1 VFARSTTVMARPESI
16 DSAVTHIRDVVMPA
30 LQEMPGWIGLSTMVD
45 RDSGRCIT
53 TSSWESEE
61 AMRDSAE
68 AATKLR
74 DRAAEMFGGKATAEH
89 WEIAALHREHSSDPG
104 ACVRATWVTLPP
116 DLMDAGIEYFRES
129 VLPQMEHLPGFCSA
143 SLLVDRE
150 TGRGVACASFGN
162 RDALE
167 SNRDRVTALKADSMR
182 AAGASEVDEG
192 EFELVIAHLRVPEL
206 V

>member
-1 VFARSTTVMARPESI
+1 MARPDRI
-16 DSAVTHIRDVVMPA
+16 DAGITHIRDVVMPA
-30 LQEMPGWIGLSTMVD
+30 LQELPGWIGLSTMVD
-45 RDSGRCIT
+45 RETGRCIT

-61 AMRDSAE
+61 AMHDSAD
-68 AATKLR
+68 AATRLR
-74 DRAAEMFGGKATAEH
+74 DRAAEIFGATSRAEH

-104 ACVRATWVTLPP
+104 ACVRATWMTVPP
-116 DLMDAGIEYFRES
+116 DLLDAGIEYFRGS

-143 SLLVDRE
+143 SLLVDRR
-150 TGRGVACASFGN
+150 TGHGVACASFGS
-162 RDALE
+162 RDALD
-167 SNRDRVTALKADSMR
+167 SNRDLVTTLKADSMR